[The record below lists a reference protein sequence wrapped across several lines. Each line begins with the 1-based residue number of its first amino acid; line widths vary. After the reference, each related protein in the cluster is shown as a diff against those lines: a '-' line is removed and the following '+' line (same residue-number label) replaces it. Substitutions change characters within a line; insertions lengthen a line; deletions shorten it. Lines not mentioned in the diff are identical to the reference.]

1 MRMEGGPCEDGG
13 KITKD
18 RGRTL
23 REWREDPVRTE
34 RRAHE
39 DGGRT
44 T

>member
-1 MRMEGGPCEDGG
+1 MERGPCEDGG

-18 RGRTL
+18 RGRTP
-23 REWREDPVRTE
+23 RGRREDPVKTE